1 MYPHT
6 PPCLPTLNSNSR
18 LNQRFSEVVEHERMR
33 SEEVGETGRLPGM
46 HISAGHYGTLKGIA
60 AALDIGGLYGIPE

>member
-1 MYPHT
+1 MH
-6 PPCLPTLNSNSR
+6 
-18 LNQRFSEVVEHERMR
+18 QRMSEVVEHERAG
-33 SEEVGETGRLPGM
+33 STGETGRMPGM